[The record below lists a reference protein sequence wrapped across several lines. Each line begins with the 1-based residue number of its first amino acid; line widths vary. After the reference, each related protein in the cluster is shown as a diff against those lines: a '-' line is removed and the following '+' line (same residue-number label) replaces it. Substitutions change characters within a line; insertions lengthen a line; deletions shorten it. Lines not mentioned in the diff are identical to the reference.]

1 MKLNGKSLILAMMML
16 VLPTGLAHGQANDS
30 YKKLLGADTI
40 ISSQKVDVNK
50 DGKSEMLVY
59 YSKDY
64 DAYMDLVVNNTSV
77 FHSDMGM
84 KGEFN
89 QLKVTDIGKAGLII
103 ENNVHLGGSGGP
115 GISVFHL
122 KPDYTLTNVKADT
135 EPQLSTDGNKN
146 IIVSTDKLT
155 TKYQVVLPASIKEQM
170 PSQLNGKDYYYKT
183 YGNQYKYTN
192 GVAEITFVYSTTLSV
207 ISNSTMPFEV
217 HQTYALEKN
226 KWVIKKLSVKD
237 AYKSGVKISEVK
249 PPIALK
255 AKPAAKVTIETLL
268 ADGKLPDGLTV
279 GKSTTKDIKKLYG
292 NPTESYPFEG
302 RIAMIYKNRTFMV
315 SDETGVLKMV
325 AYNDQGSILGLT
337 ANKSTTKNV
346 KDLLGSK
353 YNYKSSEEDGDLF
366 TALNN
371 KGNTRIIRMDYDEND
386 ILLSVSIGIK

>member
-1 MKLNGKSLILAMMML
+1 MKLNGKSLILAMMLL

-64 DAYMDLVVNNTSV
+64 DAFMDLVVNNTSV

-103 ENNVHLGGSGGP
+103 ENNVHFGGSGGP
-115 GISVFHL
+115 SIGVFHL
-122 KPDYTLTNVKADT
+122 KPDYTLTNVKADA
-135 EPQLSTDGNKN
+135 EPQLSTDRSKN

-170 PSQLNGKDYYYKT
+170 PSQLSGNHYYYKL

-217 HQTYALEKN
+217 YQTYVLEKN

-237 AYKSGVKISEVK
+237 AYKSGVKISEIK
-249 PPIALK
+249 PPIDLK

-268 ADGKLPDGLTV
+268 TDGKLPDGLIV

-292 NPTESYPFEG
+292 NPMESYPFEG

-315 SDETGVLKMV
+315 SDETGVITMV

-337 ANKSTTKNV
+337 ANKSNAKNV
-346 KDLLGSK
+346 KATFGAKYTYSYDEEENEHFTTVYNKSK
-353 YNYKSSEEDGDLF
+353 
-366 TALNN
+366 
-371 KGNTRIIRMDYDEND
+371 TRFIDISYDEND
-386 ILLSVSIGIK
+386 VVLSIAIGIK